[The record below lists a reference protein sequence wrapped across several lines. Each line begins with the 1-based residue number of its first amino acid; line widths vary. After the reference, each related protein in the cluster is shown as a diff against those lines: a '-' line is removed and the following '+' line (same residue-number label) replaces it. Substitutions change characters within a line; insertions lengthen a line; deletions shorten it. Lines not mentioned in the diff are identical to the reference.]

1 MRERVAGGVVH
12 SEIINLLKGCIVRI
26 IRLPLA
32 GALVA
37 TVLVLTPASNALA
50 TSAPTLAQCQ
60 STINSLEY
68 HRGTLTAATD
78 LTNGVYEP
86 WFVNNKPSN
95 GQGYEAAVV
104 YGVAKELGITAS
116 HVNWVAEPFDASYTP
131 GFKHFDFDINEISY
145 TAERAKAVSFSTS
158 YYNVTQSI
166 VTLKTSKMVKAHSPS
181 ELKTY
186 LYGDQIGTTGLSYIQ
201 NYIKPTRA
209 ARVYPTLQGALT
221 ALAVG
226 QIDAVVLDTPDGQY
240 AASAE
245 VTNAQKKLIAT
256 QIGQFPSTG
265 EHYGMLF
272 AKNSKMVACVNTAIQ
287 ALAANGTLAALQKKW
302 LSIYNAVPSI
312 RP

>member
-1 MRERVAGGVVH
+1 
-12 SEIINLLKGCIVRI
+12 VRI
-26 IRLPLA
+26 VRLPLA
-32 GALVA
+32 GALVLTA
-37 TVLVLTPASNALA
+37 LVLAPAA
-50 TSAPTLAQCQ
+50 SASAASPTLAQCQ
-60 STINSLEY
+60 SSINSLEY
-68 HRGTLTAATD
+68 HSGYLTAATD
-78 LTNGVYEP
+78 LTNGVYAP
-86 WFVNNKPSN
+86 WFINNKPSN

-104 YGVAKELGITAS
+104 YDVAKELGISAS

-145 TAERAKAVSFSTS
+145 TAQRAQAVTFSTS

-166 VTLKTSKMVKAHSPS
+166 VTLKTSKLVKAHTPS
-181 ELKTY
+181 DLKKY

-201 NYIKPTRA
+201 KFIKPTRA
-209 ARVYPTLQGALT
+209 ARVYNTLQGALT

-265 EHYGMLF
+265 EHYGLLF
-272 AKNSKMVACVNTAIQ
+272 SKNNKMVACVNTALQ
-287 ALAANGTLAALQKKW
+287 TLTANGTLAALQKRW
-302 LSIYNAVPSI
+302 LSIYNVVPVI